1 MKKNMMASALA
12 VGVISAGCIII
23 PMVLHE
29 PAEIESD
36 GSMSAC
42 SISDCEEPVII
53 INQGLGMGLDKED
66 GSLYAMDELVAERG
80 TGLFVKAAPEWEEEA
95 ADSVMTVRGNG
106 QEWNFPAEGYDE
118 SSWLIDYTGSGQREW
133 QAGRYLIT
141 VRLGD
146 YEYEREV
153 CFRNMKNIRILAVPI
168 TACYSGKKEELDEL
182 EDSLDDFTRKVY
194 PLGREDLEWT
204 LYDAGA
210 LVLEN
215 ENYDLDTSGGR
226 YRIWRILSKM
236 RGDDYDLVVGF
247 VPKNML
253 PGRGAEKRTLTGF
266 TFGEAASVI
275 SLEDT
280 SPEVTVAHE
289 IGHCYNLG
297 DEYENGTFCLN
308 YNMAPYGMKGRN
320 ANDLSETVSGNC
332 PYIRGGQGNEEQ
344 GTGTIVYKEQYAYD
358 IMTDELIP
366 REMTS
371 LMGLS
376 GYSAKEYWSTTD
388 IWDTMYHALAE

>member
-12 VGVISAGCIII
+12 AGIISAGCIII

-36 GSMSAC
+36 RSMSAC

-236 RGDDYDLVVGF
+236 RGG
-247 VPKNML
+247 
-253 PGRGAEKRTLTGF
+253 
-266 TFGEAASVI
+266 
-275 SLEDT
+275 
-280 SPEVTVAHE
+280 
-289 IGHCYNLG
+289 
-297 DEYENGTFCLN
+297 
-308 YNMAPYGMKGRN
+308 
-320 ANDLSETVSGNC
+320 
-332 PYIRGGQGNEEQ
+332 
-344 GTGTIVYKEQYAYD
+344 
-358 IMTDELIP
+358 
-366 REMTS
+366 
-371 LMGLS
+371 
-376 GYSAKEYWSTTD
+376 
-388 IWDTMYHALAE
+388 